1 MRGLVRV
8 TPSLEDFVSVL
19 KYHRKRLRGASATG
33 RDLQPIMSALE
44 SISTNVW
51 KTFYIKKSLHPYSP
65 EALRALKETL
75 LSDDLLPT
83 LSSSGEP
90 TGIFVSATGKTTD
103 FLEEYSDDDDDDTY
117 ETPRD
122 GEIGRPIRVI
132 SVDDL
137 SLFKKL
143 QEHLTGKVRSGE
155 VRSGKIHWICTGYAG
170 GITDPTEVDFDDVDC
185 DLQRLED
192 DVKDTL
198 NLMPSEF
205 SRAVTTIAPETFLA
219 PKSTA
224 TLFHFLGVTA
234 LSSLFLTEISSAPSE
249 AARAQLKAATFPYWS
264 PAALALTSM
273 NTLLEIAQRVL
284 FTDGRS
290 DLFQLA
296 ERGRLQTLLCLQFQD
311 SAFLQR
317 VVHLKPGVLSQEYNG
332 FEMSQSM
339 PFQRGKDPAKPLLI
353 NKSCTEGEVVSMCID
368 LIMHALRI
376 EVALNDQNQRQE
388 LMTKLAD
395 TMDRFAQNPNERFRF
410 DYLNIQDLPLSCDPW
425 KMKSPSVSK
434 QAIETVAVEEGDALE
449 SRVEDVSLRAVKP
462 DQTVLK
468 FIEESNARAMM
479 QRQVATEAK
488 AISAEEA
495 AVIHA
500 NKARQDILSDHLA
513 AIMLE
518 CPTTPNFTGPA
529 PPDPSMEI
537 LRYQGMVNPLLAD
550 SSEVQGIHHS
560 GSHGDQD
567 RGPLHGGGLSMSKGP
582 PRSSDSIDGSGNGRG
597 SNGSSGTNGPEPS
610 WHNTASGGQGPA
622 GSAFRGVP
630 FTSAPTRPD
639 VKLVFPH
646 ALREVLFQ
654 NDLLAQ
660 MGGLDRAA
668 DVPRVML
675 SNNSFSGRIGECL
688 AFELLRLKAAE
699 LGFIEAEWVNSS
711 QESGLPYDIRLLT
724 RDRRVKYCEVKT
736 RSFRDTGDR
745 DKEHC
750 QWFISLKEVVTAVQL
765 NSDFFALC
773 LSISVNVVESK
784 VTPHSA
790 NFVGLEGGFV
800 QALDSKG
807 ASLILQDNRTRL
819 PPLTLVQDNRIHL
832 PLPPLTLIQDSPT
845 QLPLPPLTLILR

>member
-1 MRGLVRV
+1 MRGLVRL
-8 TPSLEDFVSVL
+8 TPSLEDFISVL
-19 KYHRKRLRGASATG
+19 KYHRNRLRGASAAG

-51 KTFYIKKSLHPYSP
+51 KTFYIKRSLHPYSP
-65 EALRALKETL
+65 GALRALKETL

-83 LSSSGEP
+83 LSASGEP

-103 FLEEYSDDDDDDTY
+103 SLEEDSDDDDDDTFNA
-117 ETPRD
+117 TPRD

-170 GITDPTEVDFDDVDC
+170 GITDPTEVDFDDVNC

-234 LSSLFLTEISSAPSE
+234 LSSLFFTETSSAPSE
-249 AARAQLKAATFPYWS
+249 AARAQLKVATSPDWS

-273 NTLLEIAQRVL
+273 NSLLEIAQRIL

-296 ERGRLQTLLCLQFQD
+296 ERGRLQSLLCLQFQD
-311 SAFLQR
+311 SAYLRR
-317 VVHLKPGVLSQEYNG
+317 VVRLKQGVLPPEYNG
-332 FEMSQSM
+332 FEMSQPM

-353 NKSCTEGEVVSMCID
+353 NKSCSEGEVVSMCID
-368 LIMHALRI
+368 LIMQALRI

-410 DYLNIQDLPLSCDPW
+410 DYLNIQDLPQSCNPW
-425 KMKSPSVSK
+425 KMKSLSVSK
-434 QAIETVAVEEGDALE
+434 QAIETGAVVEDDALE

-513 AIMLE
+513 SIMLD

-529 PPDPSMEI
+529 PPDPSMEV
-537 LRYQGMVNPLLAD
+537 LRYQGMVNPLLD
-550 SSEVQGIHHS
+550 PLELQGIHHS
-560 GSHGDQD
+560 GSHGDQN
-567 RGPLHGGGLSMSKGP
+567 RGPLHGGGLSMSVGP
-582 PRSSDSIDGSGNGRG
+582 PRPSDSIDGSVYGSA
-597 SNGSSGTNGPEPS
+597 SNGSSGTNGPEHS

-622 GSAFRGVP
+622 GSVFRGVP

-639 VKLVFPH
+639 VELDFPH
-646 ALREVLFQ
+646 ALRKELFQ
-654 NDLLAQ
+654 NDSLAQ

-675 SNNSFSGRIGECL
+675 SNNTFSGRIGECL
-688 AFELLRLKAAE
+688 AFEYLRLKAAE
-699 LGFIEAEWVNSS
+699 LGFIEAEWVNSLE
-711 QESGLPYDIRLLT
+711 ESRLPYDIKLVT
-724 RDRRVKYCEVKT
+724 RDGRVKFCEVKT
-736 RSFRDTGDR
+736 RSFRDTGNR

-750 QWFISLKEVVTAVQL
+750 QWFISLKEVVTAMQL

-773 LSISVNVVESK
+773 LSISVNVLESK

-790 NFVGLEGGFV
+790 NFIGLEGGFV

-819 PPLTLVQDNRIHL
+819 PPLTLIQDNRIHL
-832 PLPPLTLIQDSPT
+832 PLPPLTLIQDSST
-845 QLPLPPLTLILR
+845 QLPLPPLTLILS